1 MPAAVRSGELDISA
15 LDAAVR
21 RTLRLRFRLGL
32 FDPIADQPMWHV
44 PPEAVQSAEH
54 VAAAVDATAQGLVL
68 LLNGGGVVP
77 GGRAGAAAAAV
88 AAVPAAAAA
97 VVSAVAASAA
107 ADPPVLP
114 FRAGRKLAVVGPHAN
129 DRSTIL
135 GNYLGQMCAD
145 GFASRACV
153 PSAFEALAR
162 RNDNGGPARTVNA
175 TGCAVNS
182 TDVSGMAAAVAAA
195 AAADAIVFVGG
206 LDVTPPPSPPLLH
219 HDPHPHPHPTL
230 ALALALALALR
241 PHPTSRSRPPPSPG
255 DEHRAR
261 GQGPSRDRPSR
272 DWPPLEPGWCP
283 TDNPAVV
290 AVAPHVSAGSPIG

>member
-1 MPAAVRSGELDISA
+1 MKSTCPPPCARASSTSRRSTRRCAARSASRFRLGLSLTLLTPAPTSTLT
-15 LDAAVR
+15 LTPNPNQVR

-77 GGRAGAAAAAV
+77 GGRAGAAAPAV

-97 VVSAVAASAA
+97 VSAVAASAA

-206 LDVTPPPSPPLLH
+206 LDVTPPLPPPLPPRPSPPPP
-219 HDPHPHPHPTL
+219 PHP
-230 ALALALALALR
+230 R
-241 PHPTSRSRPPPSPG
+241 PRPRPRPPPPPHLSISPPAL
-255 DEHRAR
+255 AR
-261 GQGPSRDRPSR
+261 
-272 DWPPLEPGWCP
+272 
-283 TDNPAVV
+283 
-290 AVAPHVSAGSPIG
+290 

>member
-1 MPAAVRSGELDISA
+1 M
-15 LDAAVR
+15 R

-44 PPEAVQSAEH
+44 PPEAVQSAVH

-77 GGRAGAAAAAV
+77 GGRAGDAAAAAAAAAV
-88 AAVPAAAAA
+88 P
-97 VVSAVAASAA
+97 AVAASAA
-107 ADPPVLP
+107 VDPPVLP
-114 FRAGRKLAVVGPHAN
+114 FRAGRRLAVVGPHAN

-135 GNYLGQMCAD
+135 GNYLGQICAD
-145 GFASRACV
+145 SFASRACV

-182 TDVSGMAAAVAAA
+182 TDASGMAAAVAAA

-206 LDVTPPPSPPLLH
+206 LDVTSPPPSPP
-219 HDPHPHPHPTL
+219 PP
-230 ALALALALALR
+230 R
-241 PHPTSRSRPPPSPG
+241 PSPPPPPSSPPPPPPPSP
-255 DEHRAR
+255 
-261 GQGPSRDRPSR
+261 S
-272 DWPPLEPGWCP
+272 PPPP
-283 TDNPAVV
+283 P
-290 AVAPHVSAGSPIG
+290 